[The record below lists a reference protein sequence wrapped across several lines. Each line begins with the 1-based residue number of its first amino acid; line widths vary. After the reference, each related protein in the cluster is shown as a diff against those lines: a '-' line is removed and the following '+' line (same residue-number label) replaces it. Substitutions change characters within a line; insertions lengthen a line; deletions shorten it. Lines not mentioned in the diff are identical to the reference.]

1 MSTSILT
8 TSDRHVVRTIAIAT
22 ILVAVTLTIVLAIAA
37 RSPST
42 RSSSLGHL
50 SDTSGAYEN
59 GWSTRTG
66 GHPLSARCP
75 VGPAPVLPPR

>member
-1 MSTSILT
+1 
-8 TSDRHVVRTIAIAT
+8 
-22 ILVAVTLTIVLAIAA
+22 
-37 RSPST
+37 
-42 RSSSLGHL
+42 LGHL

>member
-42 RSSSLGHL
+42 RSSSSGHVG
-50 SDTSGAYEN
+50 DTSGAYEN

-66 GHPLSARCP
+66 GHPLFARA
-75 VGPAPVLPPR
+75 GS